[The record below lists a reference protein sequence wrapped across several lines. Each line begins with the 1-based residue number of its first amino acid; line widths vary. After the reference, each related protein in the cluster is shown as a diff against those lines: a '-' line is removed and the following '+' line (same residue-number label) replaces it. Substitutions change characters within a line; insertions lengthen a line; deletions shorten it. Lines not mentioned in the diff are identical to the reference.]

1 LQQSNFSRYLSSFGV
16 KGIHDISVV
25 MQLTWEVG
33 MKKQRLLC
41 ILGLILILATGC
53 GRKTETPVPPVIDTS
68 PAAHTPAPTLEAET
82 TTTSPFGEPLSQLP
96 APEALSADL
105 VGLDFDA
112 FADQSYQAL
121 MMRNPELLTTL
132 ALSAAYG
139 MRDDRLTDISDGYVR
154 QTQQL
159 ERDILALLQGF
170 DRAALTPEQQ
180 LTYDIYQWYL
190 QDRVAGQAFMYDDY
204 PLNVTVFSVHHDLLQ
219 FFTDIHPVTSLQNAE
234 DYVTRLW
241 QVDTKLA
248 QLSEGLRLRQQAGV
262 VLPKFLFPYV
272 QHEIQSIAHNSA
284 QGTPYYT
291 AFAEKLAPLS
301 SIDPQQQAALLAE
314 AEAAINGSVLPGYQA
329 LDQLLTEQEAV
340 ATYAEGV
347 WKFSDGPAYYAYLLR
362 HYTTTTLSADEIH
375 QLGMAELQRI
385 QAEMRVR
392 FESLGYPAGESLP
405 ALYSRL
411 ETDGGM
417 RSGPEIVAG
426 YEQIISHA
434 EANLSSAFD
443 LWPAVGVIVMGGPT
457 GGYYIS
463 PALDGSRPG
472 MFYASNTGTVA
483 WYRMPT
489 LAYHEA
495 VPGHHTQIAIAQQLE
510 LPIVRRASE
519 FTAYV
524 EGWALYA
531 ERLVW
536 ELGFYA
542 DDPYGD
548 LGRLQM
554 EAFRAARLV
563 VDTGLHAKGWSFDQA
578 VDFMLQNT
586 GQSVGMVQSEVSRY
600 LCIPGQ
606 ATSYYV
612 GYLRILELRQQM
624 MDVQGEAFDLRA
636 FHNLILGGGSMPLDV
651 LSEVVADAIS
661 GD

>member
-1 LQQSNFSRYLSSFGV
+1 
-16 KGIHDISVV
+16 
-25 MQLTWEVG
+25 
-33 MKKQRLLC
+33 MKKQRWLC
-41 ILGLILILATGC
+41 SLGLILILATGC
-53 GRKTETPVPPVIDTS
+53 GRKSETPAPPVIDAVNPT
-68 PAAHTPAPTLEAET
+68 ALTPTPPLDAQTD
-82 TTTSPFGEPLSQLP
+82 TTSPFEEPLSQLP
-96 APEALSADL
+96 APDALSAGL
-105 VGLDFDA
+105 VGLDFDT
-112 FADQSYQAL
+112 FVDQSYQAL
-121 MMRNPELLTTL
+121 MMRNPEMLTTL

-139 MRDDRLTDISDGYVR
+139 LRDDLLTDISDGYVR

-170 DRAALTPEQQ
+170 DRAALTPDQQ
-180 LTYDIYQWYL
+180 LTYDIYRWYL

-219 FFTDIHPVTSLQNAE
+219 FFTDIHPVTDLQNAE

-241 QVDTKLA
+241 QVETKMA
-248 QLSEGLRLRQQAGV
+248 QLVEGLRLRQQAGV

-272 QHEIQSIAHNSA
+272 QHEIQYIAQNSA

-291 AFAEKLAPLS
+291 AFAEKLALIS

-314 AEAAINGSVLPGYQA
+314 AQAAINGSVLPGYQA

-340 ATYAEGV
+340 ATYDEGV

-362 HYTTTTLSADEIH
+362 HYTTTTLTADEIH
-375 QLGMAELQRI
+375 QLGLAELERI

-392 FESLGYPAGESLP
+392 FEALGY
-405 ALYSRL
+405 
-411 ETDGGM
+411 
-417 RSGPEIVAG
+417 PEIVAG

-472 MFYASNTGTVA
+472 MFYASNTGTVP

-531 ERLVW
+531 ERLTW
-536 ELGFYA
+536 ELGFYQ

-600 LCIPGQ
+600 ICIPGQ

-624 MDVQGEAFDLRA
+624 MDAQGEAFDLRA

-651 LSEVVADAIS
+651 LSEVVASAIG

>member
-1 LQQSNFSRYLSSFGV
+1 
-16 KGIHDISVV
+16 
-25 MQLTWEVG
+25 
-33 MKKQRLLC
+33 MKKQRILC
-41 ILGLILILATGC
+41 SIGLILILATGC
-53 GRKTETPVPPVIDTS
+53 GRSTETPAPPVIDAAT
-68 PAAHTPAPTLEAET
+68 PAAPTTLAPALEATIE
-82 TTTSPFGEPLSQLP
+82 TTSPFGEPVSQLP
-96 APEALSADL
+96 VPDELAADL

-139 MRDDRLTDISDGYVR
+139 MRDDLLTDISDGYVR

-159 ERDILALLQGF
+159 ERDILALLLGY

-204 PLNVTVFSVHHDLLQ
+204 PLNVTVFSLHHDLLL
-219 FFTDIHPVTSLQNAE
+219 FFTDIHPVTDLQNAQ

-241 QVDTKLA
+241 QVDTKMA
-248 QLSEGLRLRQQAGV
+248 QLVDGLRLRQQAGV

-272 QHEIQSIAHNSA
+272 QHEIQSIAQNSA

-329 LDQLLTEQEAV
+329 VDQYLDELAVV
-340 ATYAEGV
+340 ATYDEGV
-347 WKFSDGPAYYAYLLR
+347 WKFSDGLAYYDYLLR
-362 HYTTTTLSADEIH
+362 HYTTTSLSADEIH
-375 QLGMAELQRI
+375 QLGLAELQRI

-426 YEQIISHA
+426 YEQIINHA
-434 EANLSSAFD
+434 EANLGSAFD

-472 MFYASNTGTVA
+472 MFYASNTGTVP

-600 LCIPGQ
+600 ICIPGQ

-624 MDVQGEAFDLRA
+624 MDAQGEAFDLRA

-651 LSEVVADAIS
+651 LTRVIEEATD
-661 GD
+661 